1 MKEFIF
7 MQNIS
12 NMFERY
18 YSNEKNVKNEPLE
31 ENEKIEFQ
39 EISKKFKKGI
49 TEECYKKYKYIK
61 SDMLEISS
69 KFENAIYISRK
80 IKDNTYEPTK
90 ILKSEI
96 KKWDYFDF
104 KEKYSESIEK
114 VEYFLPIYRLGIL
127 YFDLETEN
135 PFLNELEGILIDMT
149 SIRNNLLQK
158 KVFYGLE
165 NLEKID
171 DLIKEQKAYDK
182 KILDI
187 MGMFLAIFSV
197 IGISASSVL
206 NLQNN
211 HISVLLMMNGFI
223 LITMTALFYLI
234 KFENQKFIISKNWG
248 FLIPSIIGMVMMIFG
263 GVMNVPAKNN
273 EEIEKEIKILE
284 KKIEELDNKV
294 ELEKRLNFESKIIN
308 LENKTK

>member
-31 ENEKIEFQ
+31 EDEKIEFQ

-61 SDMLEISS
+61 SDMFEINS
-69 KFENAIYISRK
+69 KFKNAIYISRK
-80 IKDNTYEPTK
+80 IKNSTYESTK

-96 KKWDYFDF
+96 EKWDYFDF
-104 KEKYSESIEK
+104 KENYNESIEK

-158 KVFYGLE
+158 KLFDGLKK
-165 NLEKID
+165 LD
-171 DLIKEQKAYDK
+171 DLIEEQKKYDK
-182 KILDI
+182 NILNI
-187 MGMFLAIFSV
+187 MGIFLAIFS
-197 IGISASSVL
+197 IIGFGISSSL
-206 NLQNN
+206 NIESN
-211 HISVLLMMNGFI
+211 HFALCSMICGAI
-223 LITMTALFYLI
+223 LITITSLFYLI
-234 KFENQKFIISKNWG
+234 NFSDENIWTSIGRMIIPICIG
-248 FLIPSIIGMVMMIFG
+248 FGLIIFG
-263 GVMNVPAKNN
+263 ANYMKSHPSENKTTKDLETRLKIV
-273 EEIEKEIKILE
+273 EEKI
-284 KKIEELDNKV
+284 DY
-294 ELEKRLNFESKIIN
+294 EKRIN
-308 LENKTK
+308 ELENKTK

>member
-18 YSNEKNVKNEPLE
+18 YSNEKNVENEPLE
-31 ENEKIEFQ
+31 EDEKIEFQ

-61 SDMLEISS
+61 SDMFEINS
-69 KFENAIYISRK
+69 KFKNAIYISRK
-80 IKDNTYEPTK
+80 IKNSTYEPTK

-96 KKWDYFDF
+96 EKWDYFDF
-104 KEKYSESIEK
+104 KENYNESIEK

-158 KVFYGLE
+158 KLFDGLKK
-165 NLEKID
+165 LD
-171 DLIKEQKAYDK
+171 DLIEEQKKYDK
-182 KILDI
+182 NILNI
-187 MGMFLAIFSV
+187 MGIFLAIFS
-197 IGISASSVL
+197 IIGFGISSSL
-206 NLQNN
+206 NIESN
-211 HISVLLMMNGFI
+211 HFALCSMICGAI
-223 LITMTALFYLI
+223 LITMTSLFYLI
-234 KFENQKFIISKNWG
+234 NFSYENIWTSIGRMIIPICIG
-248 FLIPSIIGMVMMIFG
+248 FGLIIFG
-263 GVMNVPAKNN
+263 ANYMKSHPSENKTAKDLETRLKIV
-273 EEIEKEIKILE
+273 EEKI
-284 KKIEELDNKV
+284 DY
-294 ELEKRLNFESKIIN
+294 EKRIN
-308 LENKTK
+308 ELENKTK

>member
-31 ENEKIEFQ
+31 KDEKKEFQ
-39 EISKKFKKGI
+39 EISNKFEKGI

-104 KEKYSESIEK
+104 KKKYNESLEK
-114 VEYFLPIYRLGIL
+114 VEYFLPIYRSGIL
-127 YFDLETEN
+127 YFDLEIEN
-135 PFLNELEGILIDMT
+135 PFLNQLEGILIDMT

-158 KVFYGLE
+158 KLFDGLKK
-165 NLEKID
+165 LD
-171 DLIKEQKAYDK
+171 DLIEEQKKYDK
-182 KILDI
+182 NILNI
-187 MGMFLAIFSV
+187 MGIFLAIFS
-197 IGISASSVL
+197 IIGFGISSSL
-206 NLQNN
+206 NIESN
-211 HISVLLMMNGFI
+211 HFALCSMICGAI
-223 LITMTALFYLI
+223 LITMTSLFYLI
-234 KFENQKFIISKNWG
+234 NFSYENIWTSIGRMIIPICIG
-248 FLIPSIIGMVMMIFG
+248 FGLIIFG
-263 GVMNVPAKNN
+263 ANYMKSHPSENKTAKDLETRLKIIEEKIDYEKRIN
-273 EEIEKEIKILE
+273 ELE
-284 KKIEELDNKV
+284 KK
-294 ELEKRLNFESKIIN
+294 
-308 LENKTK
+308 TK